1 MSDMM
6 KAIVQQRYGQPADVL
21 ELREVELPRPADDEV
36 LVRVHASSVNPAD
49 WMTLVGR
56 PYAMR
61 PMFGLARPKHRI
73 PGKDVAGVVEA
84 VGSNITGFAPSDEVF
99 GELAGGAYA
108 EYVAADAHKLAH
120 KPPTLDFAEAAA
132 VPLAGVTALQGIRD
146 AGGVCAGHHVVVNGA
161 SGGVGTFAVQ
171 IAKSFGAHVTGVC
184 HTRNVDLVR
193 SLGADE
199 VVDYTRADLTQTGL
213 HYDVI
218 FDLIGNYRIRSY
230 REILRP
236 GGVYVAATG
245 RPGGSVLGPLPFIAR
260 VGLGSLR
267 GGPKRIKVFAAKSNA
282 DDLAEMNQLI
292 ESDAVTPVIDKR
304 FDLPQT
310 ADALAHQGEGHTR
323 GKTVITV

>member
-1 MSDMM
+1 MNDMM
-6 KAIVQQRYGQPADVL
+6 SAIVQQRYGQPTDVL
-21 ELREVELPRPADDEV
+21 EFREVERPEPADGEV
-36 LVRVHASSVNPAD
+36 LVRVNASSVNPAD

-56 PYAMR
+56 PYALR
-61 PMFGLARPKHRI
+61 PVFGLARPKHRT
-73 PGKDVAGVVEA
+73 PGKDVAGVVAA
-84 VGSNITGFAPSDEVF
+84 VGSNVAALATGDEVF
-99 GELAGGAYA
+99 GELDGGAYA
-108 EYVAADAHKLAH
+108 EYVVADPHKLAH
-120 KPPTLDFAEAAA
+120 KPLTLDFAEAAA
-132 VPLAGVTALQGIRD
+132 VPLAGITALQGIRD
-146 AGGVCAGHHVVVNGA
+146 AGGVSTGHHVVVNGA

-184 HTRNVDLVR
+184 HTRNIELVR
-193 SLGADE
+193 SLGADD
-199 VVDYTRADLTQTGL
+199 VVDYTRADLTQTGE

-236 GGVYVAATG
+236 GGLYVAATG

-267 GGPKRIKVFAAKSNA
+267 GGPKRLKVLSAKTNAA
-282 DDLAEMNQLI
+282 DLAELTRLI
-292 ESDAVTPVIDKR
+292 ESNAVTPVIDQR

-323 GKTVITV
+323 GKTVIAV